1 MANFN
6 LVSKQWC
13 DLVFKHKNKAYGA
26 YQLRAEAGKRY
37 TCALWGVCI
46 VCFTLLLGGIAW
58 SSMMENL
65 WEQELKA
72 AMEQLH
78 SSEILKNEAFVF
90 HYAPPQPITKPSVQP
105 RQTVPDI
112 VDEVQTPPPS
122 AQPEQTLNTPTAE
135 LSPADTAISTPFIEE
150 EIPIHEEETLAP
162 PFIADNIVNEMPT
175 FPGGYHQLMRWLDKN
190 IIYPPLLAKEGIEGT
205 TYLTFFVD
213 TAGIVS
219 EPFVEE
225 PLHPMITS
233 AILKAVERMPK
244 WECAAQTM
252 TYPKVKITIPIEYY
266 K

>member
-13 DLVFKHKNKAYGA
+13 ELVFKHKNKAYGA

-37 TCALWGVCI
+37 ARALWGVCI
-46 VCFTLLLGGIAW
+46 VCFALLLGGIVW
-58 SSMMENL
+58 SRITEDL
-65 WEQELKA
+65 WEQELKT

-90 HYAPPQPITKPSVQP
+90 HYAPPQPIAESPVQP

-112 VDEVQTPPPS
+112 VDEVQTAEPP
-122 AQPEQTLNTPTAE
+122 AQPETSDTTPAE
-135 LSPADTAISTPFIEE
+135 PSPADTAISSPIVQE
-150 EIPIHEEETLAP
+150 EIPIHKEETTP
-162 PFIADNIVNEMPT
+162 PFIADNIVHEMPT
-175 FPGGYHQLMRWLDKN
+175 FPGGHHQLMRWLDKN
-190 IIYPPLLAKEGIEGT
+190 IIYPPLLTKEGIEGT

-213 TAGIVS
+213 TAGVVS
-219 EPFVEE
+219 EPCVEE

-233 AILKAVERMPK
+233 AILKAMERMPK
-244 WECAAQTM
+244 WECPTQAMA
-252 TYPKVKITIPIEYY
+252 YPKVKITVPIEYY